1 MRAVN
6 LLPRDDGRQSRISKQ
21 NLPVVVGGVVGV
33 VLAAFV
39 GTQYLSQRGNVAEAR
54 SNVADLQLTLSSL
67 PEPPAGPTPQ
77 EEQLVGEHDARLTA
91 LKAALKNR
99 VAWDRILR
107 RFSLVLPNDVWL
119 TDLSLKA
126 PVSSSA
132 IALPADVEG
141 APATAPDGF
150 TINGYTYSHDGVA
163 RLLARM
169 SVLPDLDN
177 VQLLSSSLTPAAG
190 GRAIVQFSIA
200 AAISP
205 PTGGKS

>member
-6 LLPRDDGRQSRISKQ
+6 LLPRDEGGQSRISKQ
-21 NLPVVVGGVVGV
+21 NLPVVVGGIVGV

-67 PEPPAGPTPQ
+67 PEAPAGPTPQ
-77 EEQLVGEHDARLTA
+77 EQQLVGEQDARLTA
-91 LKAALKNR
+91 LKAALQNR
-99 VAWDRILR
+99 VAWDRVLR

-132 IALPADVEG
+132 ITPPAEVSG
-141 APATAPDGF
+141 APAELPTGF
-150 TINGYTYSHDGVA
+150 TITGSTYSHDGVA

-177 VQLLSSSLTPAAG
+177 VQLVSSSLSPAAD
-190 GRAIVQFSIA
+190 GRSVVQFSIA
-200 AAISP
+200 AAIAP
-205 PTGGKS
+205 PTENQS